1 MNYKISGAIRRTRKY
16 YIIFAILW
24 VFISIVLVM
33 PVTIGLHEAQ
43 VQHDISKGFEV
54 IVDSIQHLGKSIG
67 ILSTQK
73 IWGQYLKN
81 VGLFSILYAILMV
94 IGLIKSAPKN
104 EYTDME
110 HGSSDWSRNGE
121 QYTVLNNKKGIILA
135 EDNYLPVDKRG
146 NVNVL
151 VVGGSG
157 SGKSASYSIP
167 NAFQMLGS
175 YVFTDP
181 KGELYDRTAGYL
193 KQHGYEIKVLNLVKP
208 QYSDGYNPLMHISS
222 EIDVDVIA
230 NTIVKGQKTDGGGS
244 DPFWDDSAEMLLKA
258 LIYYLMAARP
268 EEEQNLASCAE
279 LVRAANSNGGSNL
292 LTELISKL
300 PYDHPARMNYK
311 SIEIAPE
318 KTYSSILST
327 LQSKLGKFDSKEIAE
342 LTSTDTIKFEDIG
355 SKKTAV
361 YVISSDTN
369 AAYDFLLTIFFS
381 QMIQQLYNF
390 ADDNGGRLKVPTYF
404 ILDEFAN
411 IGKIPDF
418 DKKISTSRSRK
429 ISFSVILQNLDQLEA
444 IYDKSYETII
454 GNCDTHVFLGSNSY
468 KTVEYFSKALGEKT
482 IERESISVSRDKQHH
497 RTGTSDSDQVMARA
511 LMTPD
516 ELRRLDNDLCIVFEK
531 GIKPVKA
538 NKFYYFK
545 HKNMFNS
552 LKNSEISHN
561 DIGEIQRGNW
571 RKFNPYNPWTEDKA
585 EKEVQNLKVESLDDL
600 FEDST
605 SNNENREKLDKIEDD
620 NKNIESKQKNSEN
633 INSLDDM
640 FDDANIKNKSE
651 SQSKTLITDEEDSY
665 DLQKELEAKFDELFG
680 PIDEE

>member
-1 MNYKISGAIRRTRKY
+1 MNYKVEGALRRNKKYFIIFSILWLFVAIVLIVPITLGANTISVEKDAGLGIAKFVESMKNPLGGFTEIIENGLMQNYLKNLGLFS
-16 YIIFAILW
+16 IIFAIF
-24 VFISIVLVM
+24 FI
-33 PVTIGLHEAQ
+33 
-43 VQHDISKGFEV
+43 
-54 IVDSIQHLGKSIG
+54 IG
-67 ILSTQK
+67 I
-73 IWGQYLKN
+73 
-81 VGLFSILYAILMV
+81 AR
-94 IGLIKSAPKN
+94 SAPKN
-104 EYTDME
+104 EYTDFE
-110 HGSSDWSRNGE
+110 HGSSDWSKNGE
-121 QYTVLNNKKGIILA
+121 QYQILSNKKGIILA

-167 NAFQMLGS
+167 NAYQMLGS

-181 KGELYDRTAGYL
+181 KGELYDKTAGYL
-193 KQHGYEIKVLNLVKP
+193 RANGYEIKVLNLVRP

-258 LIYYLMAARP
+258 LIYYLMATRP

-342 LTSTDTIKFEDIG
+342 LTSTDTINFEEIG
-355 SKKTAV
+355 NKKTAV
-361 YVISSDTN
+361 YVISSDTHT
-369 AAYDFLLTIFFS
+369 AYDFLLTIFFS
-381 QMIQQLYNF
+381 QMIQQLYDY
-390 ADDNGGRLKVPTYF
+390 ADQNGGALKVPTYF

-429 ISFSVILQNLDQLEA
+429 LSFSVILQNLDQLEA
-444 IYDKSYETII
+444 VYEKSYETII

-482 IERESISVSRDKQHH
+482 IERDSISVNRDRQYF
-497 RTGTSDSDQVMARA
+497 RTGQSVSDQVMARA

-516 ELRRLDNDLCIVFEK
+516 ELRRMDNDLCIIFEK

-545 HKNMFNS
+545 HKKMVND
-552 LKNSEISHN
+552 LRRQEISHN
-561 DIGEIQRGNW
+561 DIGEIQRGTW
-571 RKFNPYNPWTEDKA
+571 RKFNPYNPWTEDKS

-600 FEDST
+600 FEEEPKKEPVKVAAPTEQVEPIKPVIEPKEQSIDDLFGDLTMDSEIDKEQVVD
-605 SNNENREKLDKIEDD
+605 NNPVIENKED
-620 NKNIESKQKNSEN
+620 
-633 INSLDDM
+633 
-640 FDDANIKNKSE
+640 
-651 SQSKTLITDEEDSY
+651 TY

-680 PIDEE
+680 PLDD